1 MKDEFMEYGNKQP
14 RPTLKGVL
22 FHFCVWGIAAG
33 LFIIGAIINGNIV
46 L

>member
-1 MKDEFMEYGNKQP
+1 MKDEFMDYENKQP

-22 FHFCVWGIAAG
+22 IHFSVWGIAAG
-33 LFIIGAIINGNIV
+33 LFVIGAIINGGIT